1 MSNNIDFKAL
11 WDNGSKGPVPDASEI
26 FKRGATLQR
35 ATRIHLLLTNV
46 MLVATIILI
55 SWVGI
60 HFKPEMLTTKIGLG
74 LIIGAILFY
83 MVNTL
88 GYINL
93 LYKSNVDE
101 NTSDYLN
108 HLLQIKQKQERLNT
122 TMTTI
127 YFTLLTAGLCLY
139 LIEYAGRGGVVFR
152 VTTYGLTLGWMIFN
166 WVYIHPK
173 MINKQRKGWG
183 AVIKKLEEIN
193 GQMGE

>member
-11 WDNGSKGPVPDASEI
+11 WDNGGKGPVPDASEI

-35 ATRIHLLLTNV
+35 ATRIHLLLTNT
-46 MLVATIILI
+46 LLAATIILI

-60 HFKPEMLTTKIGLG
+60 HFKSEMLTTKIGLVF
-74 LIIGAILFY
+74 IIGSILFY
-83 MVNTL
+83 MINTL
-88 GYINL
+88 GYISL
-93 LYKSNVDE
+93 LYKNNVEE
-101 NTSDYLN
+101 NTREYLN

-127 YFTLLTAGLCLY
+127 YFILLTAGLSLY

-152 VTTYGLTLGWMIFN
+152 ITTYGLTLGWMIFN
-166 WVYIHPK
+166 WVYIHPR
-173 MINKQRKGWG
+173 MIKKQRNGWG

-193 GQMGE
+193 AQMGE